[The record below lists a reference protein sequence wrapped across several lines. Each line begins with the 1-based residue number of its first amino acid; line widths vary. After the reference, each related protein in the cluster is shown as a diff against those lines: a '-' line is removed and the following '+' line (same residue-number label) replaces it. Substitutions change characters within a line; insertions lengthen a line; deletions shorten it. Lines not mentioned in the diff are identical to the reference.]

1 VESAD
6 LVKDFRD
13 AMSRFPG
20 AVTAITTLDGDAPVG
35 LIATAVCSL
44 SAEPPSLIACVNRSS
59 STHDII
65 LRSGFFAV
73 NVLSGELSNVLE
85 QFSTRRGAERFD
97 GLTWTAGVT
106 GAPLLA
112 GAHLAFDCEV
122 ANVHDGFSHSII
134 VGTVRAIEQH
144 ASLEA
149 HALLWQGRSLHRAIE
164 IEKAE

>member
-1 VESAD
+1 MESAD
-6 LVKDFRD
+6 LVQDFRD

-20 AVTAITTLDGDAPVG
+20 AVTAITTCDNDAPVG

-44 SAEPPSLIACVNRSS
+44 SAEPPSLVACVNRSS

-65 LRSGFFAV
+65 LRAGFFAV
-73 NVLSGELSNVLE
+73 NVLSGELADVLE
-85 QFSTRRGAERFD
+85 KFSSRRGAERFE
-97 GLTWTAGVT
+97 GVTWTAGVT
-106 GAPLLA
+106 GAPLLT

-122 ANVHDGFSHSII
+122 DKVHDGYSHSII
-134 VGTVRAIEQH
+134 VGKVRAIERH
-144 ASLEA
+144 SSLDA